1 MRAVGNPAG
10 IWLLERVMAMTNREK
25 YVCIGIWVDKGA
37 FLGEGSIPDSREE
50 GIHQVMV
57 A

>member
-1 MRAVGNPAG
+1 
-10 IWLLERVMAMTNREK
+10 MAMTNREK